1 MSEQAGRILSLWAAT
16 GRATTHPALEDAI
29 DVDVAV
35 IGGGIAGLTAALALK
50 RAGQTVAVLE
60 AARVG
65 TGVTGSTT
73 GKVTSLHRLAY
84 TELAGRHGA
93 DAARIYGLANEAAIG
108 HVAGTVEGE
117 GIDCGF
123 RRVANYT
130 YAESE
135 RTLQLVRE
143 EAALAGRLG
152 LPASFT
158 TEVPLPFAVKGA
170 VRFDGQ
176 AQIHALRYVQGL
188 ARAVAG
194 DGSFVFEESPATG
207 FRDGSPAVVDAERG
221 SVRATEII
229 VATNMPFGD
238 GGSFARRCYP
248 HRSYIVAA
256 RSVLPPLE
264 ATFVSVDEPMRS
276 ILTVDVDG
284 AGYVLAGGEG
294 HPASE
299 ITDSAERY
307 RRLTA
312 FARDSLGAGEI
323 AYRWSTQDAMPADGL
338 PYVGLMSPDSRHVHV
353 ITGLRKWGLT
363 NGTAAALILRDT
375 LCGRHNPWAAVFD
388 STRVVEG
395 AGAALD
401 EVAGPAPAAEADA
414 HAPAADVTAPASG
427 PADVTAA
434 RTVLAP
440 GEGRVVDVDGAKTA
454 VYLSPAG
461 AVSAVSAVCTHLGCT
476 VEFNPADV
484 TWDCPCHGSRFKTD
498 GTVIQG
504 PATRNLASGPA
515 PAELR

>member
-1 MSEQAGRILSLWAAT
+1 VASSG
-16 GRATTHPALEDAI
+16 ATTYAALDEAV

-65 TGVTGSTT
+65 TGVTGNTT

-93 DAARIYGLANEAAIG
+93 EAARAYGLANQAAIE

-117 GIDCGF
+117 AIDCGF
-123 RRVANYT
+123 RRVSNYT

-135 RTLQLVRE
+135 RTLELVRE

-158 TEVPLPFAVKGA
+158 AEVPLPFAVKGA
-170 VRFDGQ
+170 VRFDNQ

-207 FRDGSPAVVDAERG
+207 FRDGSPAVVDTERG
-221 SVRATEII
+221 SVRAREII
-229 VATNMPFGD
+229 VATNLPFGD
-238 GGSFARRCYP
+238 GGIFAERCYL

-256 RSVLPPLE
+256 RSSLPPLD
-264 ATFVSVDEPMRS
+264 ATFVSADEPMRS

-284 AGYVLAGGEG
+284 ASYVLAGGEG

-299 ITDSAERY
+299 STDSAERY

-312 FARDSLGAGEI
+312 FARDRLGAGDP

-338 PYVGLMSPDSRHVHV
+338 PFVGPMSPDARHVHV

-388 STRVVEG
+388 STRVLTGTRAVRGE
-395 AGAALD
+395 AA
-401 EVAGPAPAAEADA
+401 APAAEG
-414 HAPAADVTAPASG
+414 HAPAADFTSPAP
-427 PADVTAA
+427 PA
-434 RTVLAP
+434 LAP

-461 AVSAVSAVCTHLGCT
+461 DASAVSAVCTHLGCT
-476 VEFNPADV
+476 VDFNAADV

-504 PATRNLASGPA
+504 PATRNLASSPA

>member
-1 MSEQAGRILSLWAAT
+1 MSDQQAGRPVSLWVASS
-16 GRATTHPALEDAI
+16 GATTYAALDEAV

-65 TGVTGSTT
+65 TGVTGNTT

-93 DAARIYGLANEAAIG
+93 EAARAYGLANQAAIE

-117 GIDCGF
+117 AIDCGF
-123 RRVANYT
+123 RRVSNYT

-135 RTLQLVRE
+135 RTLELVRE

-158 TEVPLPFAVKGA
+158 AEVPLPFAVKGA
-170 VRFDGQ
+170 VRFDNQ

-207 FRDGSPAVVDAERG
+207 FRDGSPAVVDTERG
-221 SVRATEII
+221 SVRAREII
-229 VATNMPFGD
+229 VATNLPFGD
-238 GGSFARRCYP
+238 GGIFAERCYL

-256 RSVLPPLE
+256 RSSLPPLD
-264 ATFVSVDEPMRS
+264 ATFVSADEPMRS

-284 AGYVLAGGEG
+284 ASYVLAGGEG

-299 ITDSAERY
+299 STDSAERY

-312 FARDSLGAGEI
+312 FARDRLGAGDP

-338 PYVGLMSPDSRHVHV
+338 PFVGPMSPDARHVHV

-388 STRVVEG
+388 STRVLTGTRAVRGE
-395 AGAALD
+395 AA
-401 EVAGPAPAAEADA
+401 APAAEG
-414 HAPAADVTAPASG
+414 HAPAADFTSPAP
-427 PADVTAA
+427 PA
-434 RTVLAP
+434 LAP

-461 AVSAVSAVCTHLGCT
+461 DASAVSAVCTHLGCT
-476 VEFNPADV
+476 VDFNAADV

-504 PATRNLASGPA
+504 PATRNLASSPA

>member
-1 MSEQAGRILSLWAAT
+1 MTEHLAGRPGSLWVASSAPTGYAALRE
-16 GRATTHPALEDAI
+16 GI

-65 TGVTGSTT
+65 AGVTGNTT

-84 TELAGRHGA
+84 TELAAHHGYA
-93 DAARIYGLANEAAIG
+93 AARLYGQANEAAIE
-108 HVAGTVEGE
+108 HVAGTVADE

-123 RRVANYT
+123 RRVSNYT
-130 YAESE
+130 YAESDPA
-135 RTLQLVRE
+135 LALVRE

-158 TEVPLPFAVKGA
+158 TEVPLPFDVRGA
-170 VRFDGQ
+170 VRFDNQ

-188 ARAVAG
+188 ARAVDG

-207 FRDGSPAVVDAERG
+207 FRDGSPAVVDTGRG
-221 SVRATEII
+221 SVRAKEII

-238 GGSFARRCYP
+238 NGIFAGRCYP

-256 RSVLPPLE
+256 RSGLPPQD

-276 ILTVDVDG
+276 ILTVNVEG
-284 AGYVLAGGEG
+284 VSYVLAGGEG

-299 ITDSAERY
+299 QVDSAERY
-307 RRLTA
+307 RRLDA
-312 FARDSLGAGEI
+312 FARDRLGAGEI
-323 AYRWSTQDAMPADGL
+323 AFRWSTQDAMPADGL
-338 PYVGLMSPDSRHVHV
+338 PFVGRLSPDFRHVHV
-353 ITGLRKWGLT
+353 VTGLRKWGLT

-375 LCGRHNPWAAVFD
+375 LCGTHNPGAALFD
-388 STRVVEG
+388 STRAVREEDTMP
-395 AGAALD
+395 AAT
-401 EVAGPAPAAEADA
+401 EEAPAP
-414 HAPAADVTAPASG
+414 PAGQAGSVPVRPDLV
-427 PADVTAA
+427 
-434 RTVLAP
+434 P
-440 GEGRVVDVDGAKTA
+440 GEGRVMDVGGVKTA

-461 AVSAVSAVCTHLGCT
+461 EVSAVSAVCTHLGCT

-484 TWDCPCHGSRFKTD
+484 TWDCPCHGSRFSTD

-504 PATRNLASGPA
+504 PATRNLDPGQA
-515 PAELR
+515 PA